1 MLHGSTY
8 PQILMEAGFKII
20 PGKEAEFIDAQNRMV
35 PLGMEQPGFV
45 AVYGG
50 EIADSSWLY
59 FSVRFAS
66 PQTMSAWHEHR
77 GHKAMQRGAY
87 DKWWTAMYIRKWQR
101 PQGDA
106 LSGDRLL
113 CETLIARDAPL
124 GETDK
129 ATLKAAAAGLQQFN
143 VKQFETLTGQYEAQP
158 YQFVGPLDIAPTPAA
173 KLYVLISHWR
183 SADDLKAWQQ
193 SDSYKKLSE
202 LGHVSSE
209 AFVPYAEPENRDL
222 LRDDKLQRD
231 WTLATKSA

>member
-1 MLHGSTY
+1 MLHGSTH

-20 PGKEAEFIDAQNRMV
+20 PGKEAEFIEVQNRMV
-35 PLGMEQPGFV
+35 PIGMEQPGFV

-66 PQTMSAWHEHR
+66 PQTMSTWHEHR

-106 LSGDRLL
+106 LTGDRLL
-113 CETLIARDAPL
+113 CETLIARDTPL
-124 GETDK
+124 TEADK
-129 ATLKAAAAGLQQFN
+129 ATLKAAAAELQQFK
-143 VKQFETLTGQYEAQP
+143 VKQFETLSGQFEPQP
-158 YQFVGPLDIAPTPAA
+158 YQLVGPLEIAPTPAD
-173 KLYVLISHWR
+173 KLYVMITHWR
-183 SADDLKAWQQ
+183 SPADFVAWQE
-193 SDSYKKLSE
+193 SASYRKLSE
-202 LGHVSSE
+202 FGRVSSE
-209 AFVPYAEPENRDL
+209 VFVPYAEPEKRDY

-231 WTLATKSA
+231 WTLAKAD

>member
-20 PGKEAEFIDAQNRMV
+20 PGKEAEFIEVQNRMV
-35 PLGMEQPGFV
+35 PIGMEQPGFV

-50 EIADSSWLY
+50 EIAESSWLY
-59 FSVRFAS
+59 FSVRFAD

-106 LSGDRLL
+106 LTGDRFLV
-113 CETLIARDAPL
+113 ETLIARDTPL
-124 GETDK
+124 TGAGK
-129 ATLKAAAAGLQQFN
+129 ATLKSAAADLQQFK
-143 VKQFETLTGQYEAQP
+143 VKPFETLSGQYETQP
-158 YQFVGPLDIAPTPAA
+158 YQFVGPLEIAPTPAD
-173 KLYVLISHWR
+173 KLYVMITHWR
-183 SADDLKAWQQ
+183 SAADFERWQQ
-193 SDSYKKLSE
+193 SASYKE
-202 LGHVSSE
+202 LGKLGRVSSE
-209 AFVPYAEPENRDL
+209 VFVPYLEPEKRDF

-231 WTLATKSA
+231 WMPSKAA